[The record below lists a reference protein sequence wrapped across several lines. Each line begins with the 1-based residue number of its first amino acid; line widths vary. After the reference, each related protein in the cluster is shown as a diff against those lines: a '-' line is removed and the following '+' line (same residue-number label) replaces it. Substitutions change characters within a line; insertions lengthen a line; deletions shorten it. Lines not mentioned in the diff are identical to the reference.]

1 MWNRKSQKEKRDD
14 SVISTISLNID
25 VYILDSGKSDVNQTK
40 KTELR
45 NAYSLFAHRGSIA
58 RDYRIT

>member
-1 MWNRKSQKEKRDD
+1 MWNRKSQKEIRDD

-40 KTELR
+40 KRLNYAMRTPYLHTVDLSPETTE
-45 NAYSLFAHRGSIA
+45 
-58 RDYRIT
+58 

>member
-1 MWNRKSQKEKRDD
+1 MWNRKSQKEIRDD

-40 KTELR
+40 K
-45 NAYSLFAHRGSIA
+45 
-58 RDYRIT
+58 D